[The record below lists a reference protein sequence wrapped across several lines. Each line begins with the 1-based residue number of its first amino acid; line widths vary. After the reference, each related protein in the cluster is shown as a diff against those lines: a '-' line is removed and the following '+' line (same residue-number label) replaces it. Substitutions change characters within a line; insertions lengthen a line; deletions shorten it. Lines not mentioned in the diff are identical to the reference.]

1 MTIKLNHTIV
11 SARDKRA
18 SYPADLRKYGR
29 GTVGLFFPDVP
40 EAVTVGKTKTKVLDH
55 AADAL
60 VVALS
65 AYVDDGRP
73 IPSPSRAKR
82 GQPMVCVPPLA
93 ALKLAIH
100 DAMTQQRITQT
111 ALAERLGIDGRQVR
125 RILDLDH
132 ESKFSQ
138 IEAALAL
145 LGLRASVSVE
155 KRPWSIPA

>member
-1 MTIKLNHTIV
+1 MNLC
-11 SARDKRA
+11 
-18 SYPADLRKYGR
+18 YPANVRDYGR

-40 EAVTVGKTKTKVLDH
+40 EAATVGKTLAEAIDR

-65 AYVDDGRP
+65 AYVDEGRA

-82 GQPMVCVPPLA
+82 GHPVICLPPLA

-100 DAMTQQRITQT
+100 DAMTQQRITQ
-111 ALAERLGIDGRQVR
+111 AQLADRLGIDGRQVR

-138 IEAALAL
+138 IEAAFAA

-155 KRPWSIPA
+155 KDVPIVTA

>member
-1 MTIKLNHTIV
+1 MNLC
-11 SARDKRA
+11 
-18 SYPADLRKYGR
+18 YPADLRKYGR

-40 EAVTVGKTKTKVLDH
+40 EAVTVGKTKTAVLDH

-82 GQPMVCVPPLA
+82 GQPVVCVPPLA

-125 RILDLDH
+125 RILDL
-132 ESKFSQ
+132 
-138 IEAALAL
+138 
-145 LGLRASVSVE
+145 
-155 KRPWSIPA
+155 

>member
-1 MTIKLNHTIV
+1 MNLC
-11 SARDKRA
+11 
-18 SYPADLRKYGR
+18 YPADLRNYGR

-40 EAVTVGKTKTKVLDH
+40 EAATVGKTKTEALDR

-73 IPSPSRAKR
+73 IPAPSRARR
-82 GQPMVCVPPLA
+82 GQPVVCLPPLA

-100 DAMTQQRITQT
+100 DAMTQQKITQT
-111 ALAERLGIDGRQVR
+111 ALAGRLGIDGRQVR

-138 IEAALAL
+138 IEAALEL
-145 LGLRASVSVE
+145 LGLRASVSIE
-155 KRPWSIPA
+155 KKPASIPA

>member
-1 MTIKLNHTIV
+1 MNLC
-11 SARDKRA
+11 
-18 SYPADLRKYGR
+18 YPADLRNYRR

-40 EAVTVGKTKTKVLDH
+40 EAATVGKTRTEALDH

-82 GQPMVCVPPLA
+82 GQPVVCLPPLA

-100 DAMTQQRITQT
+100 DAMTQQKVTQT
-111 ALAERLGIDGRQVR
+111 ALAERLGIDARQVR
-125 RILDLDH
+125 RILDL
-132 ESKFSQ
+132 
-138 IEAALAL
+138 
-145 LGLRASVSVE
+145 
-155 KRPWSIPA
+155 

>member
-1 MTIKLNHTIV
+1 MNLC
-11 SARDKRA
+11 
-18 SYPADLRKYGR
+18 YPADLRKYGR

-40 EAVTVGKTKTKVLDH
+40 EAVTVGKTKTEVLDH

-82 GQPMVCVPPLA
+82 GQPVVCLPPLA

-155 KRPWSIPA
+155 KKPSSIQA

>member
-1 MTIKLNHTIV
+1 MNLC
-11 SARDKRA
+11 
-18 SYPADLRKYGR
+18 YPANLINYGR

-40 EAVTVGKTKTKVLDH
+40 EAATVGTTNTEVLDH

-65 AYVDDGRP
+65 AYVDGGRP

-82 GQPMVCVPPLA
+82 GQPVVCLPPLA

-100 DAMTQQRITQT
+100 DAMTRQKITQA

-138 IEAALAL
+138 IEAALAS
-145 LGLRASVSVE
+145 LGLRAPVSVV
-155 KRPWSIPA
+155 KKPSSIPA